1 MRTRSLM
8 TVVLLAALAPAVGL
22 AHDTP
27 MKVEGPADD
36 YVYEL
41 AAPGSY
47 ALPRIRQAADAEL
60 LDESGKTLKLSG
72 LFSEGITILAFMY
85 TRCGDVCPLAALRL
99 ADFQMLASGQADV
112 AGQVQLV
119 SLSFDPD
126 YDTPQVMSK
135 FAGHMRMP
143 DVSSPPWLFLTASSK
158 EAIAPVLKAYNQP
171 VARKSDP
178 NDPSGPL
185 SHLLRVFLVDS
196 DGFVRN
202 IYSSEF
208 LDPRLL
214 LNDVRSLQMNP
225 VPKP

>member
-1 MRTRSLM
+1 MKYLSLM
-8 TVVLLAALAPAVGL
+8 TAALLAALAPAVGL

-27 MKVEGPADD
+27 MKVEGPADN
-36 YVYEL
+36 YVHEL
-41 AAPGSY
+41 AAPGTY
-47 ALPRIRQAADAEL
+47 ALPRIRQAADAEV
-60 LDESGKTLKLSG
+60 LDESGRALKLSR
-72 LFSEGITILAFMY
+72 LFSQGITILAFMY

-99 ADFQMLASGQADV
+99 ADFQMLASKQHDV
-112 AGQVQLV
+112 ARQVQLV

-126 YDTPQVMSK
+126 HDTPQVMAE
-135 FAGHMRMP
+135 FAGHMRLP
-143 DVSSPPWLFLTASSK
+143 DVISPRWLFLTAPS
-158 EAIAPVLKAYNQP
+158 EEVIAPVLKAYNQP
-171 VARKSDP
+171 VAKKSDP

-185 SHLLRVFLVDS
+185 SHLLRVFLIDS
-196 DGFVRN
+196 EGSIRN